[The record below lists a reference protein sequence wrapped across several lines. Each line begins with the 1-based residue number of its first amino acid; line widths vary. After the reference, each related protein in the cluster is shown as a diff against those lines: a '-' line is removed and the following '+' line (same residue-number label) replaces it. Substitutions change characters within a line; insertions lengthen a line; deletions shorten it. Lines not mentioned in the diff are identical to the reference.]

1 MWSSTVSSVQ
11 WIGLT
16 GVKKGWQL
24 LGPGKKVTITE
35 TVDSDYDDDEK
46 YKTKKTIMRILHL
59 LY

>member
-1 MWSSTVSSVQ
+1 MQ

-35 TVDSDYDDDEK
+35 TVDTDYDDDDEK